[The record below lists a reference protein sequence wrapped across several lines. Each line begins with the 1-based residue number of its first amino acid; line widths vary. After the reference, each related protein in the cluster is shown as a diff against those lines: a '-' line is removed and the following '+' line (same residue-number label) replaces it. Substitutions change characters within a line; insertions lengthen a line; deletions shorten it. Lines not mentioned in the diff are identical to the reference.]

1 MTSAELVAL
10 LDDFALTVR
19 RHVEIVDDPDP
30 ETPTVTVE
38 ATPGDG
44 QVTVSWSIAP
54 ESAAEQVTGWLVGR
68 DGTDTSGAGPW
79 SITDPP
85 EAGSRIFR
93 KLKPGLEYTFTVKAL
108 LAGGAIAEGS
118 AKATPKPAGPGPVP
132 PTGRAVPLIG
142 RSGLPVN
149 SIAFTG
155 SSDLAAVEALGRARG
170 RDFDGMLHFTE
181 RERSNGSWDQFR
193 SWFKPAHR
201 DWLAAGRLLV
211 TSLPHAPTPKVGGKY
226 TTDALAINARGADDA
241 YAAQQRA
248 FGRWLADAGLNH
260 PLHVLRPD
268 WEFNGNWYAWSAKD
282 PAAFTAALGN
292 FRRNVRDGGATNVLW
307 DVCGNKGPS
316 QAGVD
321 FDAIPADVDILGGDI
336 YDHWL
341 AAKTDAEWAREIARR
356 PGLATLAAEAARR
369 GVMWSVDE
377 CGNSHGQQGGGDNPF
392 FWRKLAGFVEEN
404 AERCAWICTYN
415 HDGLPA
421 TLRHTLQS
429 HNPQSWQVYK
439 DLFGGSR

>member
-1 MTSAELVAL
+1 MSAEQFAALV
-10 LDDFALTVR
+10 DDVILTMR
-19 RHVEIVDDPDP
+19 RHVTIEDEPDP
-30 ETPTVTVE
+30 ETAKVTVT
-38 ATPGDG
+38 AAAGDG
-44 QVTVSWSIAP
+44 QVLVGWSVAP

-68 DGTDTSGAGPW
+68 DGTDTSGSGPW
-79 SITDPP
+79 STALSP
-85 EAGSRIFR
+85 EASSHTFL
-93 KLKPGLEYTFTVKAL
+93 KLRAGQEYTFTVKAL
-108 LAGGAIAEGS
+108 FAGGATAEGS
-118 AKATPKPAGPGPVP
+118 AKATPKSPLPGPGPTP
-132 PTGRAVPLIG
+132 GRAVPLVG
-142 RSGLPVN
+142 RSGLSVN

-155 SSDLAAVEALGRARG
+155 SASLAAVEDLGRARG

-181 RERSNGSWDQFR
+181 RERSNGSWDQLR
-193 SWFKPAHR
+193 SWYTTAHR

-211 TSLPHAPTPKVGGKY
+211 TSLPHAPTPKVDRKY
-226 TTDALAINARGADDA
+226 TADALAINARGANDA
-241 YAAQQRA
+241 YREQQRA
-248 FGRWLADAGLNH
+248 VGRWLVDVGLNH

-292 FRRNVRDGGATNVLW
+292 FMRNVRDGGATNVLW

-321 FDAIPADVDILGGDI
+321 FDAIPDDVDILGGDI

-341 AAKTDAEWAREIARR
+341 AARTDAEWAREIARR

-369 GVMWSVDE
+369 DVMWSVDE
-377 CGNSHGQQGGGDNPF
+377 CGNSHSPQGGGDNPF

-404 AERCAWICTYN
+404 AERCAWVCTYN

-421 TLRHTLQS
+421 ALRHTLPRY
-429 HNPQSWQVYK
+429 NPQSWAVYK
-439 DLFGGSR
+439 DLFGNA